1 MPIGFSSHAL
11 RRTNAQS
18 TQGGRHVA
26 PRTLTVS
33 AVLTSVGTAAAGRSP
48 DPEPDSV
55 KTTQPVTYAQGD
67 YRHPTRMIPGSPG
80 IIRVG
85 PILRRPG

>member
-1 MPIGFSSHAL
+1 M
-11 RRTNAQS
+11 
-18 TQGGRHVA
+18 A

-33 AVLTSVGTAAAGRSP
+33 AVLTSVVTAAAGRSP